1 LATDLWSLGLLFD
14 DVAARY
20 PDDGI
25 TAPIVDRYPAY
36 VADQERYLRSAAASE
51 RDDYLRRLIPAGHPP
66 LDIRTDRPRGPRRD
80 PRAARVRAILPA
92 DVCTAL
98 AERDQVALLT
108 ALWGVCLH
116 RYGAPGPVVVGV
128 PVAGRPSGSHATIG
142 GLCTNTVPLAITV
155 DPAEPLD
162 ALAGATRAQL
172 LAGVGAGIYP
182 LARAVKVLRPARVAG
197 RMPLV
202 ETLVV
207 VQESPVHR
215 APDLMAALADGDWVN
230 LGELRLRPIEVPRRT
245 CRYDL
250 DLVVTPRP
258 RGGYLV
264 TLDYAAHLFDQ
275 GTAEGILATY
285 TAMVA
290 AAATGRTVADTFV
303 LPPEQRA
310 HYDLAGRPGGRRE
323 VPVSDHPDQVLAA
336 DLLTGV
342 ATETPHNLAVSDGAI
357 EIDFAEFTARV
368 DRLAAVLAE
377 AGDAR

>member
-1 LATDLWSLGLLFD
+1 
-14 DVAARY
+14 
-20 PDDGI
+20 
-25 TAPIVDRYPAY
+25 
-36 VADQERYLRSAAASE
+36 
-51 RDDYLRRLIPAGHPP
+51 
-66 LDIRTDRPRGPRRD
+66 
-80 PRAARVRAILPA
+80 
-92 DVCTAL
+92 
-98 AERDQVALLT
+98 
-108 ALWGVCLH
+108 
-116 RYGAPGPVVVGV
+116 VVGV

-155 DPAEPLD
+155 DPAEQLD
-162 ALAGATRAQL
+162 TLAGATRAQL
-172 LAGVGAGIYP
+172 LAGVDAGSYP

-215 APDLMAALADGDWVN
+215 VPDLMAALADGDWVD

-258 RGGYLV
+258 RGGHLA
-264 TLDYAAHLFDQ
+264 TLDYAAELFDQ
-275 GTAEGILATY
+275 ETAAGILATY

-310 HYDLAGRPGGRRE
+310 HYDLAGRHDDA
-323 VPVSDHPDQVLAA
+323 VPVPDHPAGVLAA
-336 DLLTGV
+336 DLLAGV
-342 ATETPHNLAVSDGAI
+342 ATETPHNLAVSDSGI

-368 DRLAAVLAE
+368 GRLAAGLAE